1 MSTQFYFPSGGEF
14 LDPALLE
21 WLEKGTR
28 PRARLKNT
36 HEDFQ
41 VEEQGLCGT
50 RFTADTVSNLTP
62 DQIANP
68 PAPTRFIRV
77 TVVKRGLTTG
87 HTEHLLKTRFR
98 EQGFEVRIT
107 YAGNKDRTACTGQAM
122 NIEFKSS
129 PEGKDPMAV
138 TRKMCRPHELNGRDW
153 FIKDPIYVQG
163 PLSLGALRG
172 NHFKIRLTVP
182 GMNSQSITSY
192 LSEKVAVLEERNWM
206 FPNAYGKQRRGRC
219 QTNDYLGYAFLQAG
233 PLTAF
238 RMCLTLGAPDESDFA
253 KDVRAALAKSWEEF
267 EKARNSG
274 APIGEQFSHFE
285 DMHQILTYG
294 PNRQRWGEEQKEP
307 VHVRVNMPIEYALV
321 TQAATTRDLDEVA
334 MRLPR
339 EFSLWIGAIQAFW
352 YNKCLVKY
360 LQGEIPTLNMDSEIP
375 LMVNKPRAIEFYGQ
389 HFPQALPGD
398 YNRKKQRVFRLYNRV
413 AKRYFEPF
421 SAGPMRSLFAKVS
434 DFGFKVGNEEV
445 TVENML
451 PSGTFETTFL
461 SMFFDLD
468 SDYANNGKSN
478 TGEGTPF
485 VPELE

>member
-68 PAPTRFIRV
+68 PAPTRYIRV

-192 LSEKVAVLEERNWM
+192 LNEKVAVLEERNWM
-206 FPNAYGKQRRGRC
+206 FHNAYGKQRRGRC

>member
-1 MSTQFYFPSGGEF
+1 MSTQFYFPSEGEF

-28 PRARLKNT
+28 PRARLKTT
-36 HEDFQ
+36 HEDFR

-50 RFTADTVSNLTP
+50 RYTADTVSNLTA
-62 DQIANP
+62 DQIATP

-107 YAGNKDRTACTGQAM
+107 YAGNKDRTAITGQAM
-122 NIEFKSS
+122 VIEIKSS
-129 PEGKDPMAV
+129 PEGKDAMAAA
-138 TRKMCRPHELNGRDW
+138 RKMSRPHELNGRDW

-163 PLSLGALRG
+163 PLSLGALKG
-172 NHFKIRLTVP
+172 NHFRIRLAVP

-192 LSEKVAVLEERNWM
+192 LQEKVAILEERNWM

-219 QTNDYLGYAFLQAG
+219 QTNDYLGYAFLQLG
-233 PLTAF
+233 PLAAF

-253 KDVRAALAKSWEEF
+253 KEVRAALAQSWEEF
-267 EKARNSG
+267 EKARESG
-274 APIGEQFSHFE
+274 APLAEQYGHFE
-285 DMHQILTYG
+285 DMHQILMYG
-294 PNRQRWGEEQKEP
+294 PKRQRWGEEQKEP

-352 YNKCLVKY
+352 FNKSLLKY
-360 LQGEIPTLNMDSEIP
+360 LQGGIPSLNKDSEIP
-375 LMVNKPRAIEFYGQ
+375 LLVNKPRAIEFYGQ

-421 SAGPMRSLFAKVS
+421 SAGPMRSLLAQVS
-434 DFGFKVGNEEV
+434 DFGFKAGNEEV
-445 TVENML
+445 LFENML

-468 SDYANNGKSN
+468 SDYAANGKSAV
-478 TGEGTPF
+478 EGAPF
-485 VPELE
+485 VPEIE

>member
-50 RFTADTVSNLTP
+50 RFTADTVCNLTP
-62 DQIANP
+62 DQIAIP

-153 FIKDPIYVQG
+153 FIKDPIFVQG
-163 PLSLGALRG
+163 PLQLGALRG

-192 LSEKVAVLEERNWM
+192 LNEKVAILEERNWM

-389 HFPQALPGD
+389 HFPQALPG
-398 YNRKKQRVFRLYNRV
+398 
-413 AKRYFEPF
+413 PG
-421 SAGPMRSLFAKVS
+421 SAC
-434 DFGFKVGNEEV
+434 
-445 TVENML
+445 
-451 PSGTFETTFL
+451 
-461 SMFFDLD
+461 
-468 SDYANNGKSN
+468 GKCC
-478 TGEGTPF
+478 P
-485 VPELE
+485 

>member
-50 RFTADTVSNLTP
+50 RFTADTVCNLTP

-87 HTEHLLKTRFR
+87 HTEHLLKTRYR

-138 TRKMCRPHELNGRDW
+138 TRKLCRPHELNGRDW

-192 LSEKVAVLEERNWM
+192 LNEKVAILEERNWM

-267 EKARNSG
+267 EKARNLG

-360 LQGEIPTLNMDSEIP
+360 LRGEIPTLNMDSEIP

-468 SDYANNGKSN
+468 SDYANNGKS